1 MKILIVGG
9 GIAGPA
15 AALALAKAGI
25 DTEIYEA
32 YPAGAGADTGA
43 FLVLTAN
50 GQDALRAIGI
60 DRQVTDV
67 SFPTRR
73 TRLLDFHGTNL
84 AEVPHGDRH
93 PPPRT
98 IKRATLSHVLRSAAV
113 IRHIPM
119 VYGKRL
125 VSASTSAGG
134 VTAVFDDGTT
144 ASGDLLIGADGVH
157 SPVRAMIDPSAPSP
171 RYTGLVIACGYAPP
185 LAGPFDGYGMYFGS
199 TAFFG
204 CTNGPDDR
212 TWWFARIPADE
223 ATAAQ
228 LANSPDAA
236 LIARPYDGDA
246 TPAADLIRASASSP
260 LTVTLARDIAHLPL
274 WSRDRMIVIGDA
286 AHPVSPRTTQGASL
300 AIEDAA
306 ILARCLRDISSV
318 PDALRAFASFRRERV
333 EEIARSGASGDNPAP
348 PAPGPKPRPGPLPS
362 PVLDHHIDWDKPATA
377 S

>member
-15 AALALAKAGI
+15 AAIALAKAGI

-32 YPAGAGADTGA
+32 YPDAGAGTGA

-50 GQDALRAIGI
+50 GQDAARAIGT

-67 SFPTRR
+67 SFPARG
-73 TRLLDFHGTNL
+73 TRLFDFHGTYL
-84 AEVPHGDRH
+84 AELPRGDRR
-93 PPPRT
+93 PAPRT
-98 IKRATLSHVLRSAAV
+98 IGRAALSQVLRSAAV
-113 IRHIPM
+113 TRQIPM
-119 VYGKRL
+119 LYGKRL
-125 VSASTSAGG
+125 VSASTSPGG

-144 ASGDLLIGADGVH
+144 ASGDLLIGADGIH

-171 RYTGLVIACGYAPP
+171 RYTGLVIACGYAPA
-185 LAGPFDGYGMYFGS
+185 LAGPFDGYSMYFGS
-199 TAFFG
+199 KAFFG

-228 LANSPDAA
+228 LANSPDAT
-236 LIARPYDGDA
+236 LIARSYDGDA
-246 TPAADLIRASASSP
+246 TPAADLIRASASMP
-260 LTVTLARDIAHLPL
+260 LTVTRARDIAHLPV

-300 AIEDAA
+300 ALEDAA
-306 ILARCLRDISSV
+306 ILARCLRDISPI

-348 PAPGPKPRPGPLPS
+348 PAPPGPKSGPGPLPS
-362 PVLDHHIDWDKPATA
+362 PVLDHHIDWDKLATA
-377 S
+377 H